1 MSALSLFLLL
11 CWAQTGDQAP
21 EASSPD
27 PAASP
32 SPQPAA
38 AAPVALDTPAA
49 AAPGGAPAPA
59 AGGGDAAP
67 PPAGGPVVQQSAV
80 MAEQLAPWQSWVLL
94 IGDPIRTAPVWW
106 GPILSWIKIIS
117 LAGLLGWVGAW
128 AVSSL
133 RGRRPASFTVGGAR
147 PLDAALLLAIIV
159 GIGCVFVRVAQ
170 GSGQMPEAYVLGV
183 AVASLVGMICLL
195 VGLAWLEVLLWS
207 GIRRERRTGDLVVL
221 LGIHLA
227 LLAAVGLSASLPA
240 SAIPYL
246 AAGLGFPPDTAV
258 VTPDGG
264 LTSAGTVALVLT
276 SVRMALTFMGFAVLA
291 RIAQLV
297 IREVASVRPRRLY
310 AMGKFSWVE
319 SFRKTRIPW
328 AVLAIFLLI
337 LAFTHWFLQ
346 PPDSQREAE
355 LSRLYVGTLMLLS
368 SILLTLMVAI
378 LTPIT
383 LPNDIRF
390 QTIYTV
396 VTKPVRRLEVV
407 WGRML
412 GFMAVVTVLIL
423 ALGGISLIYLDRNV
437 GGRVDELREE
447 LAAAREAGL
456 TNKAEQLEAQ
466 LDQLQT
472 RMSARLPVDGSLTF
486 IDSVGEPRIKGI
498 DVGQELEIRSFVEG
512 ATQAEASWL
521 FGPIVPHPVDRL
533 FPNRPG
539 LPFPMVSKPIPVDL
553 LLERGTI
560 EYLAN
565 EIYELA
571 YQKAEEE
578 AGKQGAEPGELSRI
592 NARVARLD
600 EQIGGLA
607 AQHQEMVGRYVE
619 LTDRAAAA
627 EDEAEAARLRAEADD
642 LRSPDVPVQMTFTV
656 YRTTKGRPG
665 EPVYASIQVA
675 HPFSTEAPMFP
686 SDPRPQPLLIDPLA
700 SQFGGG
706 PNPLV
711 GDLVYSDTF
720 DVKEY
725 YTNKWS
731 FPAQKL
737 VGSQGYLTIQVQC
750 LSPTQYLGMAEGDL
764 FVVASQGSFLVN
776 YMRGLAGIWL
786 QAMVLTAIGVW
797 AGTFLSWPVALLITV
812 FFFAAGEIFFPIL
825 NQLATGQMVGG
836 GPFESMIRMISHQNQ
851 MSELDATLGVILAKS
866 LDSIVVPIMSLLI
879 FIVPNFS
886 AMDLSNLVADG
897 FAIRWST
904 LGANVLLALA
914 YALPFS
920 IAGYFI
926 LKNRE
931 VAA

>member
-1 MSALSLFLLL
+1 
-11 CWAQTGDQAP
+11 
-21 EASSPD
+21 
-27 PAASP
+27 
-32 SPQPAA
+32 
-38 AAPVALDTPAA
+38 
-49 AAPGGAPAPA
+49 
-59 AGGGDAAP
+59 
-67 PPAGGPVVQQSAV
+67 
-80 MAEQLAPWQSWVLL
+80 
-94 IGDPIRTAPVWW
+94 
-106 GPILSWIKIIS
+106 
-117 LAGLLGWVGAW
+117 
-128 AVSSL
+128 
-133 RGRRPASFTVGGAR
+133 
-147 PLDAALLLAIIV
+147 
-159 GIGCVFVRVAQ
+159 
-170 GSGQMPEAYVLGV
+170 
-183 AVASLVGMICLL
+183 MICLL

-227 LLAAVGLSASLPA
+227 LLAGVGVSLSLPA
-240 SAIPYL
+240 ATMPYV
-246 AAGLGFPPDTAV
+246 AAGLGFPPDTQV
-258 VTPDGG
+258 VTAEGT
-264 LTSAGTVALVLT
+264 LTSAGLVALVLT
-276 SVRMALTFMGFAVLA
+276 MVRLSLTFMGFAVLI
-291 RIAQLV
+291 RITQLV
-297 IREVASVRPRRLY
+297 AREVATVRPRRLY
-310 AMGKFSWVE
+310 AMGRFSWVE

-346 PPDSQREAE
+346 PPDAQRQAE

-396 VTKPVRRLEVV
+396 VTKPVRRLEIV

-437 GGRVDELREE
+437 GGRIDELEEE
-447 LAAAREAGL
+447 LALARQAEGR
-456 TNKAEQLEAQ
+456 TNRADQLQTQ

-472 RMSARLPVDGSLTF
+472 RMSARLPVEGSLTF

-521 FGPIVPHPVDRL
+521 FGPVVPHPVDRL
-533 FPNRPG
+533 YPNRPG
-539 LPFPMVSKPIPVDL
+539 QPFPMVSRPVPVGL
-553 LLERGTI
+553 LLRRGTI

-565 EIYELA
+565 EIYDLA
-571 YQKAEEE
+571 YRKAEEE

-592 NARVARLD
+592 NARLAGLD
-600 EQIGGLA
+600 EQIGSLA
-607 AQHQEMVGRYVE
+607 AQHEELVDRYIE
-619 LTDRAAAA
+619 LTNRAEAA
-627 EDEAEAARLRAEADD
+627 DEAEAARLLAEAAG

-665 EPVYASIQVA
+665 EPVYASVQVV

-686 SDPRPQPLLIDPLA
+686 GDPQPQPLLLDPLA
-700 SQFGGG
+700 SQFRDGA
-706 PNPLV
+706 NPLIPE
-711 GDLVYSDTF
+711 LVHSDTF

-731 FPAQKL
+731 FPAAML
-737 VGSQGYLTIQVQC
+737 VGSQGYLTLQVQC

-764 FVVASQGSFLVN
+764 FIVASQGSFLTN
-776 YMRGLAGIWL
+776 YMKGLAGIWL

-825 NQLATGQMVGG
+825 NQLASGQMVGG

-866 LDSIVVPIMSLLI
+866 LDAIVVPIMSLLI

-897 FAIRWST
+897 FAIQWTT
-904 LGANVLLALA
+904 LGANILLALA
-914 YALPFS
+914 YAIPFS